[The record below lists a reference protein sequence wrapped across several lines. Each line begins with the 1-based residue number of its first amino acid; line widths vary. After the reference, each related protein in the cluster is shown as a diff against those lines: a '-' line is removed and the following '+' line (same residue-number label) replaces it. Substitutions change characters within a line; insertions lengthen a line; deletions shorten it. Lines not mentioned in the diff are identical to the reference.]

1 MTTEHN
7 KECSL
12 CEEVKPLL
20 DMICPKCYND
30 LLGTKEIDGMLK
42 VVKMIDYQLKNSV
55 LLSVEKRILGK
66 LNDRIL
72 KEIALQ
78 KNG

>member
-20 DMICPKCYND
+20 DLVCPKCYNE
-30 LLGTKEIDGMLK
+30 LLGTKEKDGMKK
-42 VVKMIDYQLKNSV
+42 VIKIIDYQLDNSV
-55 LLSVEKRILGK
+55 LLSIETRILNK
-66 LNDRIL
+66 LKERIL
-72 KEIALQ
+72 KEI
-78 KNG
+78 K